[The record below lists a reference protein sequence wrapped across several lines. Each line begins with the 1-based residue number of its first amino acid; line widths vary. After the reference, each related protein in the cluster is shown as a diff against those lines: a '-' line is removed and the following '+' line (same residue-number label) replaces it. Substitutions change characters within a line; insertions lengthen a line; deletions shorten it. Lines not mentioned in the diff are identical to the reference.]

1 MNRNRNK
8 KHTPVRMGSADPE
21 VRTPSLGEPGALDER
36 IDALGLADHV
46 SELDEVGLTVVPQ
59 AKLGLPDGF
68 FHSLRDKILEIAERR
83 TGARLDLERGV
94 VDAEFED
101 PTGAIGQFFVT
112 HMIFEDPMFAEIL
125 VHPVKMALMEHMLG
139 PHHRLSV
146 SNAWIKWQTPAT
158 WDSPVTTAMHADQ
171 GQVPSPWNPAA
182 PHVANM
188 NWLLTDYTK
197 EDGAFAYAPGSH
209 LEARM
214 PKGDEAAQRA
224 VPVEAPAGSLVM
236 FQGGVW
242 HGAFRKETP
251 GLRVSMHG
259 LHCRSYY
266 IPQQDFRGH
275 VPKAIIEASGNPAYL
290 RKLLREDDLWMDS
303 TVNNRFKVP
312 SLKGAVS

>member
-1 MNRNRNK
+1 MSSNRN
-8 KHTPVRMGSADPE
+8 VRMGSADPE
-21 VRTPSLGEPGALDER
+21 VRTPSLDSAGSLAER
-36 IDALGLADHV
+36 IEALVLADHV
-46 SELDEVGLTVVPQ
+46 AELDEVGLTVVPQ
-59 AKLGLPDGF
+59 TKLGLPDLF
-68 FHSLRDKILEIAERR
+68 FASLRDTILEIAERR

-94 VDAEFED
+94 TGGEFED

-112 HMIFEDPMFAEIL
+112 HMIFEDPLFAKIL
-125 VHPVKMALMEHMLG
+125 VHPVKTALMEHMLG

-146 SNAWIKWQTPAT
+146 SNAWIKWQTP
-158 WDSPVTTAMHADQ
+158 DSWRGPVTTAMHADQ

-209 LEARM
+209 HEARM
-214 PKGDEAAQRA
+214 PRGDEAVKRA
-224 VPVEAPAGSLVM
+224 VAVEAPAGSLVM
-236 FQGGVW
+236 FQGGLW

-251 GLRVSMHG
+251 GLRISMHG

-275 VPKAIIEASGNPAYL
+275 APNDIIEASGNPAYL
-290 RKLLREDDLWMDS
+290 RKLLREDDLWLDAS
-303 TVNNRFKVP
+303 IDNRFKVP
-312 SLKGAVS
+312 RLKP